1 MPLNWGIVISGVKKM
16 SKKDY
21 PKMLYQGNLQVYKT
35 AIAENEDHE
44 SELRDQDWIEY
55 GDLKEPK
62 TEYEGVAIGVGVSA
76 LNGLDDVK
84 QELVDVTQERDELRT
99 ENERLNNIITK
110 GSAENIELKE
120 NLSKSDSAHDKFRN
134 DVAAMKARI
143 DELQGMDSVKAGDS
157 KDAVSPVDN
166 SKLTMDQLRKKLD
179 EKKIEYKAR
188 DDKDTLLGLLNGHSN

>member
-1 MPLNWGIVISGVKKM
+1 M

-44 SELRDQDWIEY
+44 SELKDQDWIEY

-62 TEYEGVAIGVGVSA
+62 TESEGVAIGVGVSA

>member
-1 MPLNWGIVISGVKKM
+1 M

-44 SELRDQDWIEY
+44 SELKEQGWIEY
-55 GDLKEPK
+55 SDLKEPK
-62 TEYEGVAIGVGVSA
+62 TESEGVAHGVGASA
-76 LNGLDDVK
+76 LEGPYDIK
-84 QELVDVTQERDELRT
+84 QELTDATQERDELRA
-99 ENERLNNIITK
+99 ENERLNDIITK
-110 GSAENIELKE
+110 GTAENIALRE
-120 NLSKSDSAHDKFRN
+120 SQSGSDSAHDKFRN

-143 DELQGMDSVKAGDS
+143 DELQGTDSAKVGDS

-188 DDKDTLLGLLNGHSN
+188 DDKDTLVGLLNGHSN

>member
-1 MPLNWGIVISGVKKM
+1 M

-44 SELRDQDWIEY
+44 SELKNQDWIEY

-62 TEYEGVAIGVGVSA
+62 TESEGVRIGVGASA
-76 LNGLDDVK
+76 LDGLDDIK
-84 QELVDVTQERDELRT
+84 QELTDVTQERDELRA
-99 ENERLNNIITK
+99 ENERLNDIIAK
-110 GSAENIELKE
+110 GTAENIALRE
-120 NLSKSDSAHDKFRN
+120 SQSGSDSAHDKFRN

-143 DELQGMDSVKAGDS
+143 DELQGTDSAKVGDP

-188 DDKDTLLGLLNGHSN
+188 DDKDTLVGLLNGHSN